1 MSLNSRNASST
12 FREGLRPYHQKK
24 PKRLPSKK
32 AISKASNWKSVL
44 KDVVDATK
52 FVVGMINTQNKIC
65 DTTLSA
71 QAVTNTGFVQPITL
85 MGQGTDIVNRLGEE
99 IHPKEID
106 VRLVA
111 SIGSSTVP
119 VTMRVVIFRDR
130 NCNGGI
136 PNVTD
141 VLSVVTPAPV
151 SHYNYFNFQGDD
163 MPRFDILMDETFAL
177 APASDQNQVL
187 LEQIK
192 LKEDDHIHYL
202 GTANAYASLGKG
214 NIFLLAISSVA
225 TSVPLLDFNSR
236 LNYLSF

>member
-1 MSLNSRNASST
+1 MYSRNASST
-12 FREGLRPYHQKK
+12 FREGLTPYHQRK

-65 DTTLSA
+65 DTTYSSGISSSG
-71 QAVTNTGFVQPITL
+71 TVQPISL

-106 VRLVA
+106 LRLVA
-111 SIGSSTVP
+111 GIGASTVP
-119 VTMRVVIFRDR
+119 TTMRVVIFRDR
-130 NCNGGI
+130 NCNGSV
-136 PNVTD
+136 PAVTD
-141 VLSVVTPAPV
+141 VLSVVTPAPI
-151 SHYNYFNFQGDD
+151 SQYNYFNFQGDD
-163 MPRFDILMDETFAL
+163 MPRFDILLDETFAL
-177 APASDQNQVL
+177 APSSDQNQVL
-187 LEQIK
+187 LQK
-192 LKEDDHIHYL
+192 LKLREDDHIHYL
-202 GTANAYASLGKG
+202 GTANVFASLGKG

-225 TSVPLLDFNSR
+225 ANVPQLDFTTR